1 MYVCFFKRY
10 IVFLIFNFLFCL
22 KFFRKDI
29 DFIKSPLI
37 ILGLER
43 NYDLSIITKGGGLT
57 GQSDAI
63 MCFNIII
70 R

>member
-10 IVFLIFNFLFCL
+10 TVLLIFNFLFSL

-63 MCFNIII
+63 MCLKS
-70 R
+70 